1 MFHVERRQLWLQI
14 AKNSP
19 FPVPD
24 VFINRLELFRQW
36 LLEEAVAA
44 GGIGPGEAG
53 RIDLRHIADSLLFSL
68 VMKPGRGVLDIGT
81 GVGLPGVP
89 LAILA
94 PDTEFTLLDRSGR
107 RVDLVRRACRILSLD
122 NVMVIQGDVSQY
134 TVPVATVVARASL
147 PPEKL
152 LPYLRALV
160 SPDGV
165 AILGGSW
172 TREPVVAGYET
183 KEIGSAFLDRSVWI
197 LMMRQT

>member
-1 MFHVERRQLWLQI
+1 MFHVERHQLWLEI
-14 AKNSP
+14 AENSP

-24 VFINRLELFRQW
+24 ALINRLELFRQW

-44 GGIGPGEAG
+44 GGIGPGEAE
-53 RIDLRHIADSLLFSL
+53 RIDVRHIADSLLFSL
-68 VMKPGRGVLDIGT
+68 VMKPGSEVLDIGT

-94 PDTEFTLLDRSGR
+94 PDTEFTLLDRSGS
-107 RVDLVRRACRILSLD
+107 RVDLVRRVCRILNLD
-122 NVMVIQGDVSQY
+122 NVMVIQGDVSEY
-134 TVPVATVVARASL
+134 TGPVATVVARASL

-160 SPDGV
+160 SPDGM

-172 TREPVVAGYET
+172 TRAPVVAGYET
-183 KEIGSAFLDRSVWI
+183 KEIGSAFLDRSTWI

>member
-1 MFHVERRQLWLQI
+1 MFHVERHQLWLEI
-14 AKNSP
+14 AENSP

-24 VFINRLELFRQW
+24 PFINRLELFRQW

-44 GGIGPGEAG
+44 GGIGPGEAE
-53 RIDLRHIADSLLFSL
+53 RIDVRHIADSLLFSL
-68 VMKPGRGVLDIGT
+68 VMKPESGVLDIGT

-107 RVDLVRRACRILSLD
+107 RVDLVRRACRILNLD
-122 NVMVIQGDVSQY
+122 NVMVIQGDVSEY
-134 TVPVATVVARASL
+134 TGPVATVVARASL

-160 SPDGV
+160 SPDGM

-172 TREPVVAGYET
+172 TRAPVVAGYET
-183 KEIGSAFLDRSVWI
+183 KEIGSAFLDRSTWI